1 MTTPAESLKDLAL
14 ADGWV
19 VTEKITNDLPTGGN
33 HCIRYKVVHPS
44 GKTGFLKAM
53 DLAHARSV
61 ASQFNVNFLEVLNTM
76 TGDYIHERK
85 IVKLCGDK
93 NLSRITVALAAGEI
107 EVCGFNED
115 MKTVFYLIF
124 EDSKDGDLRSSG
136 ALASSD
142 LNQVARIMHSAA
154 LALRQIQS
162 IQLSHHDIKPSN
174 VLSFGDQIFKL
185 SDFGQAATPIIP
197 SRWDDIPYTGDPSY
211 QPPEVGFEA
220 ASAERWDRSSIDV
233 YMLGSLHYHLI
244 TGAQIVWPL
253 LRKALEIE
261 PSFRKLSYSEALPY
275 LISAHTAVMD
285 EFKKT
290 YFTDQKLAEKHA
302 RIIKELCNPDF
313 KIRGNPSKQKNSAV
327 RLSADRYIGLYSE
340 LIRATK

>member
-1 MTTPAESLKDLAL
+1 MTTPAECLKDLAL

-19 VTEKITNDLPTGGN
+19 VTEKLTDDLPTGGN
-33 HCIRYKVVHPS
+33 HCIRYKVVNPS

-53 DLAHARSV
+53 DLSHARSL
-61 ASQFNVNFLEVLNTM
+61 ASKCNANFLEVLNTM

-85 IVKLCGDK
+85 IVELCGDK

-107 EVCGFNED
+107 EVDGFNETI
-115 MKTVFYLIF
+115 KTVFYLIF
-124 EDSKDGDLRSSG
+124 EDSEDGDLRSSG

-185 SDFGQAATPIIP
+185 ADFGQAATPIIP

-220 ASAERWDRSSIDV
+220 ASAEHWDRSSIDV

-253 LRKALEIE
+253 RGKALEIE
-261 PSFRKLSYSEALPY
+261 PSLINLSYSEALPY
-275 LISAHTAVMD
+275 LTSAHTAVMD

-327 RLSADRYIGLYSE
+327 RLSANRYIGLYSE